1 MEELIASVKVV
12 EDEEGLVA
20 YARMLFLMLTLF
32 ILFNFKIII
41 ISIRSKN
48 HGWTIR

>member
-20 YARMLFLMLTLF
+20 YARMLFYNYLF
-32 ILFNFKIII
+32 YLI
-41 ISIRSKN
+41 
-48 HGWTIR
+48 

>member
-20 YARMLFLMLTLF
+20 YARMLF
-32 ILFNFKIII
+32 FNVNYIY
-41 ISIRSKN
+41 SI
-48 HGWTIR
+48 